1 MGVGVGRPQ
10 YTTMEQAGII
20 LLRPRGDLRLVST
33 TGGERTKRGGD
44 FHCYRKSFRKTF
56 ILRTHSEN
64 E

>member
-33 TGGERTKRGGD
+33 TGGERTKRGGG
-44 FHCYRKSFRKTF
+44 FS
-56 ILRTHSEN
+56 LLS
-64 E
+64 